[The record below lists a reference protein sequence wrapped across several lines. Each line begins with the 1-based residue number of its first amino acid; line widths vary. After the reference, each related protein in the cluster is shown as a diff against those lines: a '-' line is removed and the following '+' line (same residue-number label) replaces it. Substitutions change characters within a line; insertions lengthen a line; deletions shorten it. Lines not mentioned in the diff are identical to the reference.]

1 MELIYGNDRINYRV
15 LAKSASVDAQIE
27 NELLAYCGF
36 LVPTMNEAYTDPK
49 NLPECILYTTRNTG
63 NAGEEKQIVTAK
75 LGKMLQYEAPSYYAQ
90 VLLKDVDKGFYRE
103 DFFRLFHNIF
113 LDSVEAVEQSNPL
126 PEDRELGNDP
136 EVSEDA
142 LTKEQLKVLLML
154 FFRKME
160 TGSVMRIISDV
171 GGDGFNLRARSILAT
186 LYHYLPYDCR
196 RRFGFAT
203 YMSPQQTGYSGV
215 FLEVYDPAQLIGD
228 FNADIDMANCD
239 YQGIISSFAD
249 TSYADFTNSLLRIS
263 DEERKGNFDR
273 IESVLGMDDFSVS
286 KWIEFSDYYKAWRK
300 ETAKKPI
307 EELIPE
313 WARYISDNGGM
324 GGNLYNNLIN
334 LIRER
339 LSESPKVFRDYLYKA
354 LQKADKQLWELPH
367 EVKQLFYMMDEME
380 EQRPDPEFFLRWYED
395 DFLKSRGIILQEEDI
410 DKLINAK
417 FGSKTF
423 KSLRDYLVNRLKTGS
438 RDVSYKKDAYSN
450 GLETGRLKEENR
462 APYLLH
468 QGRHISDGSMFAPV
482 EQDMPEPK
490 YPGRSDYLE
499 QRSNYRERIGLEG
512 ITKNDNRGERLG
524 RNVATDEPVETEPS
538 AAKQRIVIEIKGR
551 NDIAKILKVD
561 PKDKLVIYS
570 EDESDSIT
578 RENTAIQLDGNADK
592 AFFFRFMCD
601 LVSSDFNDVLDNFQD
616 RFYPRRMDA
625 FETFL
630 LSMTRCRVFSL
641 EQLNRI
647 DKWIKKP
654 DLKKDFRK
662 LVSDSYG
669 DKVGL
674 VKEIQELVG
683 KEKKGIRGWK
693 P

>member
-1 MELIYGNDRINYRV
+1 M
-15 LAKSASVDAQIE
+15 
-27 NELLAYCGF
+27 
-36 LVPTMNEAYTDPK
+36 
-49 NLPECILYTTRNTG
+49 
-63 NAGEEKQIVTAK
+63 
-75 LGKMLQYEAPSYYAQ
+75 
-90 VLLKDVDKGFYRE
+90 
-103 DFFRLFHNIF
+103 
-113 LDSVEAVEQSNPL
+113 
-126 PEDRELGNDP
+126 
-136 EVSEDA
+136 
-142 LTKEQLKVLLML
+142 
-154 FFRKME
+154 
-160 TGSVMRIISDV
+160 
-171 GGDGFNLRARSILAT
+171 
-186 LYHYLPYDCR
+186 
-196 RRFGFAT
+196 
-203 YMSPQQTGYSGV
+203 
-215 FLEVYDPAQLIGD
+215 
-228 FNADIDMANCD
+228 
-239 YQGIISSFAD
+239 
-249 TSYADFTNSLLRIS
+249 
-263 DEERKGNFDR
+263 
-273 IESVLGMDDFSVS
+273 
-286 KWIEFSDYYKAWRK
+286 
-300 ETAKKPI
+300 
-307 EELIPE
+307 
-313 WARYISDNGGM
+313 
-324 GGNLYNNLIN
+324 
-334 LIRER
+334 
-339 LSESPKVFRDYLYKA
+339 
-354 LQKADKQLWELPH
+354 
-367 EVKQLFYMMDEME
+367 
-380 EQRPDPEFFLRWYED
+380 
-395 DFLKSRGIILQEEDI
+395 
-410 DKLINAK
+410 
-417 FGSKTF
+417 
-423 KSLRDYLVNRLKTGS
+423 
-438 RDVSYKKDAYSN
+438 
-450 GLETGRLKEENR
+450 
-462 APYLLH
+462 
-468 QGRHISDGSMFAPV
+468 
-482 EQDMPEPK
+482 
-490 YPGRSDYLE
+490 
-499 QRSNYRERIGLEG
+499 EG